1 MNAREF
7 VSRWRKEKDNL
18 LASFVEPTSTL
29 RVADRIRAMN
39 LTDEQREKLE
49 GVIDSVL
56 VDTFYTLLLG
66 LDGCTQIG
74 GVQETYE
81 IRGEDG
87 EVISECG
94 DIEGVAGE
102 FFLA

>member
-1 MNAREF
+1 MNAHEF

-18 LASFVEPTSTL
+18 LASFMEPGSTL

-39 LTDEQREKLE
+39 LSEEQRERL
-49 GVIDSVL
+49 GAVIDGVL

-66 LDGCTQIG
+66 LDGCAQIG
-74 GVQETYE
+74 GIQETYE

-87 EVISECG
+87 EVISSCG
-94 DIEGVAGE
+94 DIEGVASE
-102 FFLA
+102 FFPA